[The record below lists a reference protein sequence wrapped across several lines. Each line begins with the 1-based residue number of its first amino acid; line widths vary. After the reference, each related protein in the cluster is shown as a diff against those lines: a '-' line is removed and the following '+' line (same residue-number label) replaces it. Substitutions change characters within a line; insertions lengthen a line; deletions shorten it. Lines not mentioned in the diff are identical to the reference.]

1 MELSYFN
8 KLTKNSR
15 AQLTDAASSA
25 GIYVVVAKTSIEES
39 R

>member
-1 MELSYFN
+1 MELSYSN

-15 AQLTDAASSA
+15 AQLIDAASSA
-25 GIYVVVAKTSIEES
+25 GIYVVAAKKSIEES